1 MTVTMDVCDP
11 AGLYGSSLE
20 WPAPAILESNARTDS
35 KRRAAV
41 KPIRR
46 PGSLVVLRQ
55 GRAVLYAALWLPGR
69 IVAFEPS
76 PSVPKTAAT
85 ALEQTCSRLHGAS
98 ITFRDCNGVP
108 LQGGNAMSDALRHA
122 GFTPSPQGLRLYR

>member
-1 MTVTMDVCDP
+1 M
-11 AGLYGSSLE
+11 AGAGHTR
-20 WPAPAILESNARTDS
+20 INASTDS

-55 GRAVLYAALWLPGR
+55 GRAVLYAALGSGR
-69 IVAFEPS
+69 IVAFESS
-76 PSVPKTAAT
+76 PSVLKSAAT